1 METVMQKGMGT
12 AIAVWVAA
20 IASAVVVIRQVEHPM
35 RGTPAAGG
43 EVRAGAMT
51 ATRQSDVSQ
60 AGLGEDDDGYDVAL
74 PGDTIVGHVRGVAVM
89 QRQDDLI
96 IGPGIVTHPAAEPV
110 RRNPVTPDGEQ

>member
-1 METVMQKGMGT
+1 MGT

-43 EVRAGAMT
+43 EIPARVAE
-51 ATRQSDVSQ
+51 TRQSDVSQ
-60 AGLGEDDDGYDVAL
+60 AGLGEDDEGYFVVS
-74 PGDTIVGHVRGVAVM
+74 PDTIVGQIRGVTEM

-96 IGPGIVTHPAAEPV
+96 IGPGIVTYPGAAETVPKK
-110 RRNPVTPDGEQ
+110 